1 MKISIISFTQT
12 GFLLSQRIAACF
24 EKEECRIYTR
34 CEACKEEKN
43 YYIEDCLSDWT
54 KKQFEEQNAVIFIG
68 ACGIAV
74 RAIAPCIKDKLKD
87 SPVIVVDEKMQYVI
101 PILSGHVGGAND
113 LAVYLADRMGA
124 CPVITTATDVQ
135 KRFAVDNFA
144 KKNDLTIMNREGI
157 AKVSAKVLEG
167 KKITLSVAGEH
178 LAKESPV
185 PEEIRLVSYP
195 PSEPVD
201 VVISA
206 DPVKY
211 DALLYL
217 SPREYIIGIG
227 CKKGKEAQKIKS
239 FVKEHLSKA
248 GISFPQIYG
257 IASID
262 LKKDEPGICELAKE
276 IRRPFFTYPAE
287 ELAAVGGDFSSS
299 SFVKEKVG
307 VNNVCERAALC
318 MSGNN
323 GRLVYQKHAEDGMTI
338 AIAKRDWSIRFDE
351 E

>member
-1 MKISIISFTQT
+1 
-12 GFLLSQRIAACF
+12 
-24 EKEECRIYTR
+24 
-34 CEACKEEKN
+34 
-43 YYIEDCLSDWT
+43 
-54 KKQFEEQNAVIFIG
+54 
-68 ACGIAV
+68 
-74 RAIAPCIKDKLKD
+74 
-87 SPVIVVDEKMQYVI
+87 
-101 PILSGHVGGAND
+101 
-113 LAVYLADRMGA
+113 
-124 CPVITTATDVQ
+124 
-135 KRFAVDNFA
+135 
-144 KKNDLTIMNREGI
+144 MNREGI

-167 KKITLSVAGEH
+167 KKITLSVAGGH

-201 VVISA
+201 VVIAA
-206 DPVKY
+206 DPVKC
-211 DALLYL
+211 DAMLYL
-217 SPREYIIGIG
+217 SPKEYIIGIG
-227 CKKGKEAQKIKS
+227 CKKGKEAQKIEN

-276 IRRPFFTYPAE
+276 IRRPFFTYLAE

-307 VNNVCERAALC
+307 VDNVCERAALC